1 MTSVA
6 LCLVSHTNAGKTTL
20 ARTLLRRDIGEVGDR
35 AHVTE
40 VAERHELLVVD
51 DDALLLWDTPGFGDS
66 VRLLKRLRAADRPL
80 ANPVAWFLSAVWD
93 RHADRPFWCSQQAMK
108 SARDEADLVLY
119 VANAAEDPESA
130 AYVAPELEIL
140 AWLGKPV
147 LVLLNQLGD
156 GQPAEVLA
164 ADVRRW
170 EAVAARHEV
179 VRGVLPF
186 DAFARCWVQEHVL
199 LATLA
204 PHVPEERRDAYAR
217 LVAAWRTRDLEVLE
231 RAAGVLAGQLAAL
244 AVDREPLPPGRLA
257 DRTRAWL
264 DRAAGREQHDA
275 ATAAA
280 ERALATR
287 LDTQVRAST
296 DELVRLHGLVGRAAG
311 EILQRLGREFAARKT
326 VDPGSAGVVGGLV
339 SGALGGLAA
348 DVAAGGLTLGAGALL
363 GGVLGALGA
372 RGAARAY
379 NLARGGE
386 AGEVRWSP
394 EFLDGRV
401 AAAVA
406 RYLAVAHFG
415 RGRGEFVQGTVPEA
429 WHEAI
434 RAAYAPRQPRYAAA
448 WRAAAADGQRAAV
461 EHELQPL
468 LRETL
473 EHVLRDLY
481 PAADAALGATRQRP
495 VPDAGR

>member
-1 MTSVA
+1 MTNVA
-6 LCLVSHTNAGKTTL
+6 LCLVSHTNVGKTTL
-20 ARTLLRRDIGEVGDR
+20 ARTLLRRDIGDVGDR

-40 VAERHELLVVD
+40 IAERHELLAAG

-93 RHADRPFWCSQQAMK
+93 RHADRSFWCSQQAMK

-156 GQPAEVLA
+156 GLGAEALA

-170 EAVAARHEV
+170 EAVAARHDV

-199 LATLA
+199 LAALA

-244 AVDREPLPPGRLA
+244 AVDRESLPPGRLA

-264 DRAAGREQHDA
+264 DRAAGREQRDA
-275 ATAAA
+275 ATVAA

-287 LDTQVRAST
+287 LDTHVRAST

-311 EILQRLGREFAARKT
+311 EILQRLGREFAARKA

-415 RGRGEFVQGTVPEA
+415 RGRGEFVQRTVPEA

-434 RAAYAPRQPRYAAA
+434 RAAYAPRRPRYAAV
-448 WRAAAADGQRAAV
+448 WRAAAADGQRTAV
-461 EHELQPL
+461 ERELQPL

-481 PAADAALGATRQRP
+481 PAADVALGATRPSP

>member
-40 VAERHELLVVD
+40 VAERHELLVDD

-80 ANPVAWFLSAVWD
+80 ANPIAWFLSAVWD

-156 GQPAEVLA
+156 GLGPEALA
-164 ADVRRW
+164 ADLRRW

-217 LVAAWRTRDLEVLE
+217 LVAAWRARDFDVLDRAAEVL
-231 RAAGVLAGQLAAL
+231 ATQLAAL
-244 AVDREPLPPGRLA
+244 AADRELLQPGRLP
-257 DRTRAWL
+257 DRARAWL
-264 DRAAGREQHDA
+264 GRAAGREERDPA
-275 ATAAA
+275 MAAA
-280 ERALATR
+280 ESALASR
-287 LDTQVRAST
+287 LDARVRAST
-296 DELVRLHGLVGRAAG
+296 EELVRLHGLAGRASG
-311 EILQRLGREFAARKT
+311 EILQRLGREFAARKA

-339 SGALGGLAA
+339 SGALGGVAA
-348 DVAAGGLTLGAGALL
+348 DVAAGGLTLGAGALI

-379 NLARGGE
+379 NLARGGD
-386 AGEVRWSP
+386 AGEVRWST

-401 AAAVA
+401 AAAA
-406 RYLAVAHFG
+406 TRYLAVAHFG
-415 RGRGEFVQGTVPEA
+415 RGRGEFVQDAVPGEWHACVQRAIEA
-429 WHEAI
+429 RRED
-434 RAAYAPRQPRYAAA
+434 YAAA
-448 WRAAAADGQRAAV
+448 WRAAAGGV
-461 EHELQPL
+461 EPGVIARQLQPTV
-468 LRETL
+468 RATL
-473 EHVLRDLY
+473 ADVLGELY
-481 PAADAALGATRQRP
+481 PEAAAAAQLRP
-495 VPDAGR
+495 APAPRP

>member
-1 MTSVA
+1 VTTVS

-40 VAERHELLVVD
+40 FAERHELLVEGE
-51 DDALLLWDTPGFGDS
+51 DALLLWDTPGFGDS
-66 VRLLKRLRAADRPL
+66 VRLLKRLRGADRPL
-80 ANPVAWFLSAVWD
+80 ANPVAWFLSTVWD
-93 RHADRPFWCSQQAMK
+93 RYADRPFWCSQQAMK

-119 VANAAEDPESA
+119 VANAAEDPQAA
-130 AYVAPELEIL
+130 AYVEPELEIL
-140 AWLGKPV
+140 AWLGKRV
-147 LVLLNQLGD
+147 FVLLNQLGD
-156 GQPAEVLA
+156 QPPAEALA
-164 ADVRRW
+164 ADLGRW
-170 EAVAARHEV
+170 QAAAARHPI

-186 DAFARCWVQEHVL
+186 DAFARCWVQEHLL
-199 LATLA
+199 LAALA
-204 PHVPEERRDAYAR
+204 PHVPDERRDAYAR
-217 LVAAWRTRDLEVLE
+217 LVAAWRGRDLDVLD
-231 RAAGVLAGQLAAL
+231 RAASVLAGQLAAL
-244 AVDREPLPPGRLA
+244 AVDREPLPPSRLA

-275 ATAAA
+275 ATTAA

-287 LDTQVRAST
+287 LDAQVRAST
-296 DELVRLHGLVGRAAG
+296 DQLVRLHGLVGRAAG
-311 EILQRLGREFAARKT
+311 EILHRLGREFAARKA

-379 NLARGGE
+379 NLARGGD

-434 RAAYAPRQPRYAAA
+434 RAAYAPRQLRYAAA
-448 WRAAAADGQRAAV
+448 WREAAANGQPAAV

-473 EHVLRDLY
+473 ADVLRALY
-481 PAADAALGATRQRP
+481 PAATDALGP
-495 VPDAGR
+495 KS